1 MMVVLSWPWMIF
13 LMREFTLNV
22 PGSNMVLFLRL
33 IWLRNKLVYALAF
46 GSYWIQILLVLMC
59 SLMSLLLRSLH
70 WKVIDNIGTSLKNN
84 ERILFAFIV
93 LTQSLGW

>member
-1 MMVVLSWPWMIF
+1 MIF
-13 LMREFTLNV
+13 LIREFTLNV
-22 PGSNMVLFLRL
+22 PRSNMVLFLRL

-59 SLMSLLLRSLH
+59 SLMSLLLRSLNR
-70 WKVIDNIGTSLKNN
+70 KVIDNIGTSLKNN

>member
-1 MMVVLSWPWMIF
+1 
-13 LMREFTLNV
+13 MREFTLNV

-59 SLMSLLLRSLH
+59 SLMSLLLRSLNR
-70 WKVIDNIGTSLKNN
+70 KVIDNIGTSLKNN

>member
-1 MMVVLSWPWMIF
+1 
-13 LMREFTLNV
+13 
-22 PGSNMVLFLRL
+22 MVLFLRL
-33 IWLRNKLVYALAF
+33 IWLRDKLVYALAF
-46 GSYWIQILLVLMC
+46 GSYWIQILLVLML

-70 WKVIDNIGTSLKNN
+70 RKVIDNIGTSLKNN

>member
-1 MMVVLSWPWMIF
+1 MIF
-13 LMREFTLNV
+13 LIREFTLNV
-22 PGSNMVLFLRL
+22 PRSNMVLFLRL
-33 IWLRNKLVYALAF
+33 IWLRDKLVYALAF

-59 SLMSLLLRSLH
+59 SLMSLLLRSLNR
-70 WKVIDNIGTSLKNN
+70 KVIDNIGTSLKNN

>member
-1 MMVVLSWPWMIF
+1 MIF

-59 SLMSLLLRSLH
+59 SLMSLLLRSLNR
-70 WKVIDNIGTSLKNN
+70 KVIDNIGTSLKNN

>member
-59 SLMSLLLRSLH
+59 SLMSLLLRSLNR
-70 WKVIDNIGTSLKNN
+70 KVIDNIGTSLKNN